1 MSAAIARIY
10 GHDLDEDRVR
20 TFVLLALLGNEAAG
34 LLKEVG
40 ITVGNKLTLEVI
52 KKIPGKTI
60 TAINKLVGFKLLTK
74 AGQKGVINLTKWV
87 PVAGGVVGGTFDLV
101 ACQTVGRIAKKVF
114 RPIDDSESPTGTAD
128 R

>member
-1 MSAAIARIY
+1 MKPAFPFKLTAVQKLEQKADELVRWLTEKAISGVVRMSAAIARIY

-74 AGQKGVINLTKWV
+74 A
-87 PVAGGVVGGTFDLV
+87 A
-101 ACQTVGRIAKKVF
+101 RKV
-114 RPIDDSESPTGTAD
+114 SST
-128 R
+128 